1 MITSMWID
9 LAKMGWREV
18 TPSLIILWFS
28 EGLGLKKI
36 SLYSGKNRDEVLAK
50 HLVRRNWVDQTKQAW
65 GERKE
70 QRETSGCSLQ
80 TETEKQTVWKRV
92 WKLFLTRTQKM
103 ASKLCLYT
111 CSRDRECMYTLH
123 LILYFCCGVS

>member
-1 MITSMWID
+1 MITSMWIA
-9 LAKMGWREV
+9 LAKMGWGEV

-50 HLVRRNWVDQTKQAW
+50 YLVRRNWVDQTKQAW

-80 TETEKQTVWKRV
+80 TETEKQT
-92 WKLFLTRTQKM
+92 
-103 ASKLCLYT
+103 LCGKESGN
-111 CSRDRECMYTLH
+111 C
-123 LILYFCCGVS
+123 F